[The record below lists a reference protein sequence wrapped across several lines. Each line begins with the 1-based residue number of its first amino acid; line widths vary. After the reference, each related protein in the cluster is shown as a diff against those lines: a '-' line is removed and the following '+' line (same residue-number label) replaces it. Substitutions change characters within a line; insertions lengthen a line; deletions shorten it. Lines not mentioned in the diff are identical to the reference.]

1 MDKCSAYRPDGKYAV
16 CIATKECDP
25 CNCNGDRSK
34 CELYENVCNE
44 TKLNIVE
51 DVKKQ
56 LALQLAQRI
65 IEDNRERNRFFNFY
79 MYDRQTNISIDCDE
93 TIKIL
98 KELEKS
104 FCQKVSQ
111 T

>member
-1 MDKCSAYRPDGKYAV
+1 MDKCLAYRSDGKYGV
-16 CIATKECDP
+16 CIATMECDP
-25 CNCNGDRSK
+25 CSCNGDRSK
-34 CELYENVCNE
+34 CDIYEEVCNE
-44 TKLNIVE
+44 TKLNIVA